1 MTTASDAAALT
12 AFIRDRLVPGELRD
26 RFDETSPLLEWGVL
40 DSVSTAIL
48 LGFIRRELR
57 VTVPAAQID
66 PANFTDARSVAEMV
80 RRLGRTGVP
89 SAGEEGHGSSGPV
102 H

>member
-1 MTTASDAAALT
+1 VTTADDLTGLT

-40 DSVSTAIL
+40 DSVSIATL
-48 LGFIRRELR
+48 LGFIRRELG

-66 PANFTDARSVAEMV
+66 PANFTDARSVAAMV
-80 RRLGRTGVP
+80 RRLAP
-89 SAGEEGHGSSGPV
+89 AAPE
-102 H
+102 